1 MTDTRAITG
10 LATETVLKTD
20 LAHVRCAFTN
30 SVRWPVPSRAW
41 IGGLVLGLIA
51 CFSPGCEQKTVA
63 YNSFLSGLP
72 GAEQR
77 LPLNR
82 NMGDYSDPTRMDESK
97 LIVEETKDKKKKLIA
112 KTGRHMMIH
121 LYNTVDS
128 GNAELFVN
136 EVLSE
141 MTKRE
146 YFERGVDPRD
156 GFKILVQNQ
165 EDLQILFSRMPAGEM
180 TPGIFARPMGN
191 GVQRVELD
199 GLAARGLYWTGFD
212 MVTERGN
219 WRLRWMVGPQVRD

>member
-1 MTDTRAITG
+1 MTNFLSQWPSALKAVPRTASF
-10 LATETVLKTD
+10 ATKWAALWAMA
-20 LAHVRCAFTN
+20 LLICF
-30 SVRWPVPSRAW
+30 
-41 IGGLVLGLIA
+41 GG
-51 CFSPGCEQKTVA
+51 GCEQKTVA

-82 NMGDYSDPTRMDESK
+82 SLGEYVDPTRMDEST
-97 LIVEETKDKKKKLIA
+97 LVVEDKKDKKKKLIA
-112 KTGRHMMIH
+112 KTGRHLMIH

-128 GNAELFVN
+128 GDSQLFVD

-146 YFERGVDPRD
+146 YFERGLDPRD
-156 GFKILVQNQ
+156 GFKTLVETQA
-165 EDLQILFSRMPAGEM
+165 DLQLLFSRMPAGEM
-180 TPGIFARPMGN
+180 TPGIFARPVGS

-212 MVTERGN
+212 MVMERGS
-219 WRLRWMVGPQVRD
+219 WRLRWMVGPQVRE